1 MIDIRQTPQY
11 ADYLR
16 KIGWTVEGSH
26 KTNYF
31 IRKIPVLGA
40 FVKIQRPGKIDL
52 GKIEKLAKKYRAFQI
67 IIEPHR
73 ATPAGKPKILL
84 KHGYRL
90 SKSPFLPTK
99 TIHLDLTQSKDKLLK
114 QVKKDARYSIRKT
127 NELRIM
133 NHELRDIEKFRS
145 AWKKSV
151 GLKRYVPSVKTLKA
165 LKNSFKKKSLF
176 LLDEE
181 ESSGA
186 IFLIGDKIG
195 YYWQAFTGKEGRK
208 NLSQYKIVWEG
219 ILWAKE
225 KGAKIF
231 DFEGI
236 YDKRFPNKSWYG
248 FSHFKK
254 SFGGSEIEYP
264 GTYTKF
270 SIPFR
275 RK

>member
-1 MIDIRQTPQY
+1 MLDLRQTPQY
-11 ADYLR
+11 ADYL
-16 KIGWTVEGSH
+16 KQIGWTVEENQ

-31 IRKIPVLGA
+31 IKKIPFLGA
-40 FVKIQRPGKIDL
+40 IIKIQRPGKIDL
-52 GKIEKLAKKYRAFQI
+52 GKIEKLTKKYRVFQI
-67 IIEPHR
+67 IVEPKNR
-73 ATPAGKPKILL
+73 NQELRIRNY
-84 KHGYRL
+84 GYRL

-99 TIHLDLTQSKDKLLK
+99 TIHLDLTQSKDKLLETA
-114 QVKKDARYSIRKT
+114 KKDVRYSIRKT
-127 NELRIM
+127 KEFRIM
-133 NHELRDIEKFRS
+133 NCELKDIEEFRT

-151 GLKRYVPSVKTLKA
+151 GLKRYIPSVKTLKA
-165 LKNSFKKKSLF
+165 LKNSFKDKSIF
-176 LLDEE
+176 LLDDK

-186 IFLIGDKIG
+186 IFLIGDKTG
-195 YYWQAFTGKEGRK
+195 YYWQAFTSKEGRK
-208 NLSQYKIVWEG
+208 NLSQYRTVWEG

-236 YDKRFPNKSWYG
+236 YDERFPNKSWLG

-270 SIPFR
+270 LIPFR